1 MRDYKTYSI
10 KCMEKS
16 NRILNTIREM
26 FPNASC
32 ELNYN
37 NLYELLVAV
46 VLSAQTTDK
55 RVNIV
60 TLNLFKKYPTI
71 DSLSKANYSDVYDII
86 KSLGLAKTKT
96 TNIIALANALVN
108 EFEGVVPNTREQL
121 QLLPGVGRKTANAVL
136 MEGFRIPA
144 IAVDTHVSR
153 VSNRLGLSNSNDV
166 KKIEQDLMKL
176 YDEKDWYFVHHG
188 LLFFGRYF
196 CLSQNPKCNECSLKD
211 ICTYENIIP

>member
-1 MRDYKTYSI
+1 
-10 KCMEKS
+10 MEKS
-16 NRILNTIREM
+16 NRILQTIREL

-37 NLYELLVAV
+37 NIYELLIAV

-60 TLNLFKKYPTI
+60 TIDLFNKYPTPYE
-71 DSLSKANYSDVYDII
+71 LSNANYNDVYNII
-86 KSLGLAKTKT
+86 KSLGLAKTKAS
-96 TNIIALANALVN
+96 NIISLSKELVN
-108 EFEGVVPNTREQL
+108 KYQSNVPNTREEL
-121 QLLPGVGRKTANAVL
+121 QSLPGVGRKTANAVL

-153 VSNRLGLSNSNDV
+153 VSNRLGLSQSDNV
-166 KKIEQDLMKL
+166 KIIEQDLMNQ
-176 YDEKDWYFVHHG
+176 YNENDWYFVHHG

-196 CLSQNPKCNECSLKD
+196 CTSQNPNCKECKLKD
-211 ICTYENIIP
+211 ICNYKNK

>member
-1 MRDYKTYSI
+1 MKDCKTYLI

-16 NRILNTIREM
+16 NRILLTIKEM

-32 ELNYN
+32 ELNYS
-37 NLYELLVAV
+37 NLYELLIAV

-60 TLNLFKKYPTI
+60 TKDLFAKFPTVE
-71 DSLSKANYSDVYDII
+71 SLSIATFNEVYDLI

-96 TNIIALANALVN
+96 KNIIELANVLKEKYN
-108 EFEGVVPNTREQL
+108 SVVPSTREEL
-121 QLLPGVGRKTANAVL
+121 ESLPGVGRKTTNVML
-136 MEGFRIPA
+136 MEGFKIPA

-153 VSNRLGLSNSNDV
+153 VSQRLSLSNSEDV
-166 KKIEQDLMKL
+166 KKIEKDLMNTFK
-176 YDEKDWYFVHHG
+176 EEDWYHVHHG

-196 CLSQNPKCNECSLKD
+196 CLAKNPKCDECTLKD
-211 ICTYENIIP
+211 LCNYHNKK

>member
-16 NRILNTIREM
+16 NRILNTIKEM

-60 TLNLFKKYPTI
+60 TLDLFKKYPTVE
-71 DSLSKANYSDVYDII
+71 SLSKANYNDVYDII

-108 EFEGVVPNTREQL
+108 EYEGVVPNTREQL
-121 QLLPGVGRKTANAVL
+121 QSLPGVGRKTANAVL

-144 IAVDTHVSR
+144 IAVDTHVFR
-153 VSNRLGLSNSNDV
+153 VSNRLGLANANT
-166 KKIEQDLMKL
+166 L
-176 YDEKDWYFVHHG
+176 EKTQKQLEKVLNKEDWSKFHYALVLH
-188 LLFFGRYF
+188 GRYVCKAIKPRCEECKLKNL
-196 CLSQNPKCNECSLKD
+196 CLYKNAK
-211 ICTYENIIP
+211 